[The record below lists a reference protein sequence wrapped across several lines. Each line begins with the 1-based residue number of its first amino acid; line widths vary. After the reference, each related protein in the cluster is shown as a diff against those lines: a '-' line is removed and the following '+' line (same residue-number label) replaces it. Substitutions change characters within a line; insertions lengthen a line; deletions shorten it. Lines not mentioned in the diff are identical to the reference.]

1 MPGQEGF
8 ISFNTWTA
16 LFTLLNTI
24 TLFLVLRHFLFKPVM
39 KMIKDRQEEIDT
51 MYREADEAKSSADAL
66 GAEYQQKLSVA
77 ADTSERIVKE
87 AVDRGRQR
95 EEEIIRQANADAS
108 AIRSK
113 AAADIAQE
121 KKKALNDAK
130 DEISGMAIAIAEK
143 VVGRQINEADQDKLV
158 DEFIDQLGEQL

>member
-66 GAEYQQKLSVA
+66 EAEYQQKLSVA

-113 AAADIAQE
+113 AASDIAQE